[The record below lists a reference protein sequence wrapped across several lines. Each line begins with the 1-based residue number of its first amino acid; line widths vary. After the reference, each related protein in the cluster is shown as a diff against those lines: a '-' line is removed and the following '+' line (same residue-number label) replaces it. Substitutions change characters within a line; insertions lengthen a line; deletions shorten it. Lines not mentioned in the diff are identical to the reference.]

1 MTRPTAP
8 LTVTCLCA
16 EWCGACREFRPLFDA
31 LAASVPA
38 HRWVWVDVEDE
49 ADTVGD
55 LDIETFPTLVVS
67 GADTL
72 LFAGPVLPRVADC
85 QRLIESLEAGWRAGT
100 PPPSARLPA
109 DMQRAYG
116 AIAQAVQGRAA

>member
-1 MTRPTAP
+1 MTRPAAP

-16 EWCGACREFRPLFDA
+16 DWCGACREFRPLFDV
-31 LAASVPA
+31 LAASLPA

-55 LDIETFPTLVVS
+55 LDIETFPTLVV
-67 GADTL
+67 GCADTL

-85 QRLIESLEAGWRAGT
+85 QRLIESLEADWRTGT
-100 PPPSARLPA
+100 AAPASRLPT
-109 DMQRAYG
+109 DLQGGYG
-116 AIAQAVQGRAA
+116 AIARAVQDRMP